1 MISVFSVSQRGA
13 KTGERCASLVGGEH
27 RRPPRD
33 QLRSSVSQAWGQSKA
48 IVMVG
53 SIGVAVRVIAPLL
66 QDKETD
72 PAVIVVT
79 EDGKTVIPLTGA
91 HLGGGTDLSRS
102 LGTGLEAEVVL
113 TTSSDRTSSIAPD
126 LLCSRWGWKIE
137 GKRGLVDTNGA
148 LLDGKDLLYW
158 IEEDQSMPPFP
169 ERYLRT
175 PRRDLAQVIVSSKKR
190 GLASDQVQLVPP
202 STVAGM
208 GCRKGTAK
216 TALLQE
222 LTEALEDHGLLIQSV
237 GEIRTAWAK
246 KDEPGLMAL
255 GEELGIPVTIMTD
268 DEIKAVQGTFSPSA
282 AEDHLG
288 LPGVAEPCAAS
299 AGRLLGPR
307 RAQNGVTVALAHR
320 PLNFVGKLSVVG
332 TGPGDSGYITL
343 QAREAIDRADWVVGY
358 RLYVDQLPQE
368 WLEGKGVERYGMGQ
382 EEERVEAALSLA
394 RKGYRVA
401 LVSGGDPILF
411 GMAGLARNMAMG
423 VPLEVIPGL
432 SAVQAAGATLGA
444 PYSNGLIMLS
454 LSDYLQPWRAIE
466 VALEGAAS
474 TDLTVALY
482 NPVRKGLE
490 EKLDK
495 VKYTFTARGYIDGW
509 LIRDAGRPEES
520 MRPIKL
526 AELDHR
532 DVDMRTMILLPG
544 KNTVYRDGVLVDTR
558 GYGKERTDS
567 I

>member
-1 MISVFSVSQRGA
+1 MISIFSVSQRGA
-13 KTGERCASLVGGEH
+13 KTGERCASLLGGEH

-102 LGTGLEAEVVL
+102 LGIGLEAEVVL

-175 PRRDLAQVIVSSKKR
+175 TRRDLAQVIVSSRK
-190 GLASDQVQLVPP
+190 GDLASDQVQLVPP
-202 STVAGM
+202 STVAGI

-216 TALLQE
+216 ATVLQE

-255 GEELGIPVTIMTD
+255 GEELGIPVTVMTD
-268 DEIKAVQGTFSPSA
+268 DEIKAVQGTFSP
-282 AEDHLG
+282 
-288 LPGVAEPCAAS
+288 
-299 AGRLLGPR
+299 
-307 RAQNGVTVALAHR
+307 
-320 PLNFVGKLSVVG
+320 
-332 TGPGDSGYITL
+332 
-343 QAREAIDRADWVVGY
+343 
-358 RLYVDQLPQE
+358 
-368 WLEGKGVERYGMGQ
+368 
-382 EEERVEAALSLA
+382 
-394 RKGYRVA
+394 
-401 LVSGGDPILF
+401 
-411 GMAGLARNMAMG
+411 
-423 VPLEVIPGL
+423 
-432 SAVQAAGATLGA
+432 
-444 PYSNGLIMLS
+444 
-454 LSDYLQPWRAIE
+454 
-466 VALEGAAS
+466 
-474 TDLTVALY
+474 
-482 NPVRKGLE
+482 
-490 EKLDK
+490 
-495 VKYTFTARGYIDGW
+495 
-509 LIRDAGRPEES
+509 
-520 MRPIKL
+520 
-526 AELDHR
+526 
-532 DVDMRTMILLPG
+532 
-544 KNTVYRDGVLVDTR
+544 
-558 GYGKERTDS
+558 
-567 I
+567 